1 MTLLDKLKRQAQQA
15 VRSAVAEGANTLAEA
30 LQDTA
35 EELAKKKYTVTFSAL
50 PTTLAALQQLPEA
63 ALSEPHHAAAL
74 AVAALCAYP
83 QHREAAEEMLAY
95 LQGPRGI
102 TGYDKQFLADR
113 FRGKDYVP
121 RSYFEGAAPQNG
133 YTPAQPY
140 TVTFFE
146 NAHSRDNFDE
156 GYITLWVQSG
166 GADNPREV
174 KLRHKP
180 SAGKWY
186 LWEQFLLAD
195 IRTPAE
201 ADPWA

>member
-15 VRSAVAEGANTLAEA
+15 VRSAVAEGANTLADA

-35 EELAKKKYTVTFSAL
+35 EELAKKKYTVIFSAL
-50 PTTLAALQQLPEA
+50 PATLAELQQLPEA

-113 FRGKDYVP
+113 FR
-121 RSYFEGAAPQNG
+121 
-133 YTPAQPY
+133 PAQPY